1 MTLLTIGIPTFKREV
16 ELLELIAHLDV
27 ELGNLPVELNIEI
40 IVIDN
45 NPTSVINEK
54 NLKEFIDSGRIKFF
68 KNESNIGAVN
78 NVLRIFQKSLG
89 KYLWILGDDDLPTLS
104 CVSTVYKF
112 LESSNPRL
120 IYLPSRWTSNKIARV
135 SMLPKFHN
143 HFTEVAPL
151 RLVKTAHMYITFL
164 SSWIVDAEVLRLD
177 SNFRYDM
184 YKDTMFPHLS
194 WILEALKKESK
205 LYVANLNGIEALG
218 GNTGNY
224 DVLTAFSIEL
234 PRILASSLG
243 ANSKI
248 VSFLNKSIFG
258 YFLPAVV
265 KNIRSGSLGAF
276 KMSDNALGR
285 FRGNRF
291 LSIYFHFILNRS
303 AVCGSIESKFL
314 TLFYRGFKFMHL
326 RL

>member
-40 IVIDN
+40 IVMDN

-151 RLVKTAHMYITFL
+151 RLVKTAHMHITFL
-164 SSWIVDAEVLRLD
+164 SSWIIDAEELRLD
-177 SNFRYDM
+177 SHFRYDM

-194 WILEALKKESK
+194 WILEAVKKESK

-224 DVLTAFSIEL
+224 DVLNAFSIDL
-234 PRILASSLG
+234 PGILASSLG

-258 YFLPAVV
+258 YYLPAVV
-265 KNIRSGSLGAF
+265 KNSRLGILGEF
-276 KMSDNALGR
+276 KMRGTPFGR
-285 FRGNRF
+285 FRDNRF
-291 LSIYFHFILNRS
+291 LSIYFHFIINRL

-314 TLFYRGFKFMHL
+314 TLLYRGFKFIHL